1 MSRARDNANLG
12 AQAES
17 GLDAS
22 DITSG
27 ALPVGVTGGS
37 GLDAV
42 SPANLASGVLPV
54 GVTGGSGLTAL
65 GTVASG
71 TIVDKSVTD
80 ISRFGASCRM
90 YFTSTVTGAAA
101 TTVYLTGYTQ
111 DFNDD
116 TALFT
121 QGSTSTNGI
130 TVAVAGWYRYD
141 LHHYT
146 WNIQYDSYTTVKL
159 AKDASSN
166 FNETYCISWRVA
178 NSNGYTNLSRSNTI
192 YLATGTYGHYHFHSG
207 GTLNIQGS
215 TTGTSLCLT
224 YLRA

>member
-1 MSRARDNANLG
+1 MGDFKINEKTVFTQSG
-12 AQAES
+12 SAEPAMGS
-17 GLDAS
+17 TVTGIPAEGV
-22 DITSG
+22 TG
-27 ALPVGVTGGS
+27 VLPVAVTGGS
-37 GLDAV
+37 GL
-42 SPANLASGVLPV
+42 N
-54 GVTGGSGLTAL
+54 AL
-65 GTVASG
+65 GTVTSG

-90 YFTSTVTGAAA
+90 YLTSSISGQSA

-146 WNIQYDSYTTVKL
+146 SNIQYNSYTSAKL

-166 FNETYCISWRVA
+166 FDQTYCIDWRFL
-178 NSNGYTNLSRSNTI
+178 SSYGYTNLSRSGTI
-192 YLATGTYGHYHFHSG
+192 YLATGTYGHHHYHSG
-207 GTLNIQGS
+207 GTLNITGA